1 MAHAGCRPNPRGRRG
16 RRAVRPQPGRGGLAR
31 AAIRT
36 QQVHRRQGRAA
47 LAGVPAAVRRPD
59 ADRAAR
65 GGNLEPVPSQAAGHR
80 NPAALPDGV
89 QRGPRPPAGR
99 QGRRRGRRAAEDDD
113 HQGQGQARRP
123 ADPDP
128 RRAAR
133 PRRRRG
139 GRGRR
144 HRPGRRQAAESRDS
158 RGGRIRAHRGEPA
171 RQQVGGRGPRH
182 RYPARRPHRHGVHE
196 HQRHP
201 GHGRVRRD
209 GDRDGDRG
217 RAHLRDAAEPGG
229 RQDPAH
235 PPAGEAHPAD
245 PVHRRHRPGHIS
257 GAEPGA
263 RRDVHRGFQRGD
275 RLRGLCDPD
284 RAAGGGHDHPRQR
297 DATARQGWRDHEA
310 AAVYRDPGLNVGDQ
324 LGQDRDAHAE
334 PDDSRGD
341 DHRRPPVRRRRPG
354 IRGRGT
360 DHARGGPASGSA
372 R

>member
-1 MAHAGCRPNPRGRRG
+1 MTRPAEVSAPRLTAGEN
-16 RRAVRPQPGRGGLAR
+16 
-31 AAIRT
+31 
-36 QQVHRRQGRAA
+36 
-47 LAGVPAAVRRPD
+47 
-59 ADRAAR
+59 DRAWHTLDVGQTLAAEEVDAQSGLSPAEAASR
-65 GGNLEPVPSQAAGHR
+65 AQRYGPNKFTAAKVEPRWRAFLRQYADLMQIVLLAAGILSLYPAQAAGHR

-217 RAHLRDAAEPGG
+217 RAHLRDAAE
-229 RQDPAH
+229 
-235 PPAGEAHPAD
+235 
-245 PVHRRHRPGHIS
+245 
-257 GAEPGA
+257 
-263 RRDVHRGFQRGD
+263 
-275 RLRGLCDPD
+275 
-284 RAAGGGHDHPRQR
+284 
-297 DATARQGWRDHEA
+297 
-310 AAVYRDPGLNVGDQ
+310 
-324 LGQDRDAHAE
+324 
-334 PDDSRGD
+334 
-341 DHRRPPVRRRRPG
+341 RRRPS
-354 IRGRGT
+354 RPRS
-360 DHARGGPASGSA
+360 PASWRSSPSRSCTSPA
-372 R
+372 SPWSYQWR